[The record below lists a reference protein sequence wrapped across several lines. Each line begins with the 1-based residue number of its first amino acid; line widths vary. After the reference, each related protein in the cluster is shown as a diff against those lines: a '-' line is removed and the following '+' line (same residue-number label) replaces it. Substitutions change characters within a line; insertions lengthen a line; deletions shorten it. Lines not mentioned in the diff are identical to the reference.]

1 MDFKNIINSI
11 LDSNNKEL
19 EGEVTTERALRI
31 SDDKQKLEEVLG
43 GIDTLTKENQD
54 LKEENKILRSRL
66 VDNIKYIGTK
76 EAPKEERKLSL
87 DESIAEAFKIKD
99 K

>member
-1 MDFKNIINSI
+1 MDFKNLINSI

-19 EGEVTTERALRI
+19 EGDVTTERALRI

-66 VDNIKYIGTK
+66 VDNIKYTGTK
-76 EAPKEERKLSL
+76 EAPKEDRKLSL
-87 DESIAEAFKIKD
+87 DESIAEVFKIKD

>member
-76 EAPKEERKLSL
+76 EAPKEERKLCL